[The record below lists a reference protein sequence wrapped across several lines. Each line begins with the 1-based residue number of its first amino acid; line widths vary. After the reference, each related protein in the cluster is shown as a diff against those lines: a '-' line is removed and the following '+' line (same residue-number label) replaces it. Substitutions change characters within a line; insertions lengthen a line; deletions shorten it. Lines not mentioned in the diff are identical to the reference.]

1 MSIAHFISARWVALL
16 TACCLLL
23 MCVSCGEKPDDDK
36 DMTRSVVEQYLD
48 AFGQYNIARM
58 NQVSLTRFAAY
69 DDSAEVN
76 AACKLLTSRTTR
88 TVEGITVSGNAAIA
102 QISIAA
108 PEDYQTICRE
118 ALDSAMLQIEQD
130 TSEKPP
136 AEILRLSIK
145 KTVGQAD
152 RIPSTAEITL
162 SKVNNK
168 WYIVRSQDIA
178 DLMSEI
184 RTAVVSVYTVI
195 ED

>member
-1 MSIAHFISARWVALL
+1 MALL

-36 DMTRSVVEQYLD
+36 DMTRSAVEQYLD
-48 AFGQYNIARM
+48 AFGQYNIAKM
-58 NQVSLTRFAAY
+58 NQVSLTKFAAY

-108 PEDYQTICRE
+108 PADYQAICRE

-145 KTVGQAD
+145 KTAGHAD

-184 RTAVVSVYTVI
+184 RTAVVSAYTVI

>member
-1 MSIAHFISARWVALL
+1 MMKWHFLSLACLFVF
-16 TACCLLL
+16 TAQAQNN
-23 MCVSCGEKPDDDK
+23 K
-36 DMTRSVVEQYLD
+36 
-48 AFGQYNIARM
+48 
-58 NQVSLTRFAAY
+58 
-69 DDSAEVN
+69 
-76 AACKLLTSRTTR
+76 
-88 TVEGITVSGNAAIA
+88 GITVSGNAAIA

-108 PEDYQTICRE
+108 PADYQTICRE